1 MNQLW
6 LCYHT
11 YGLRAKV
18 FLLFCSLS
26 QEFDEDESVAAEHSF
41 FESRQPAWSI
51 SDAGDLFFQR
61 KMRFELDLQ
70 DDVLTKASAMIS
82 RMKVLSTFARR
93 AGNASQSDLWELRIE
108 ELESI
113 IATAGKRAA
122 AAYAKS
128 FYSGRSGFSSLQQI
142 ELNKRARQCYKASRR
157 NCSSSDSGSSS
168 DSDYKKRTGK
178 SGPKKMK
185 SGKKVHCF
193 ACGNLGHVATK
204 CPQKQKPSYS
214 RPQNS
219 GFQRKCLLCGE
230 TTHMAAKCPLNP
242 VNKSDK

>member
-1 MNQLW
+1 
-6 LCYHT
+6 
-11 YGLRAKV
+11 
-18 FLLFCSLS
+18 LLFCSLS

-128 FYSGRSGFSSLQQI
+128 FYSGRSGFSYLQQI

-168 DSDYKKRTGK
+168 DSNYKKRKGK
-178 SGPKKMK
+178 SGPK
-185 SGKKVHCF
+185 
-193 ACGNLGHVATK
+193 
-204 CPQKQKPSYS
+204 
-214 RPQNS
+214 
-219 GFQRKCLLCGE
+219 
-230 TTHMAAKCPLNP
+230 
-242 VNKSDK
+242 